1 MLKLNLNIFIPR
13 MAITLFHDGQS
24 YLKYDQC
31 NVYVHV
37 NTSNLLLEDGMRC
50 YQRILIREAF
60 LSKII

>member
-37 NTSNLLLEDGMRC
+37 NTSNLLLEDGMR
-50 YQRILIREAF
+50 RIVIREAF
-60 LSKII
+60 LNKII